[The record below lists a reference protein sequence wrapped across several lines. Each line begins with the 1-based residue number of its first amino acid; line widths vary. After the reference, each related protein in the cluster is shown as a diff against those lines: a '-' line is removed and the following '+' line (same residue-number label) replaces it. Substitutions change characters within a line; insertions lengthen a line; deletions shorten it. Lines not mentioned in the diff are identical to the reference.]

1 MKRWWMGLFAS
12 LLVGLVG
19 WGVYLAIDP
28 RSLPVGAVRVEGAL
42 RHLSPVELER
52 AVAIH
57 VEEGFFMV
65 DLVVVRG
72 AVLALPWVRDA
83 TVRRVW
89 PDRIHIRVWERQAAA
104 RWAGGG
110 LVDVD
115 GHLFGPSEA
124 DQPPGL
130 PVLEGPAGT
139 QATVL
144 GRYRELSEWLRP
156 LGQPIRRVSTNQ
168 RHAWQVQLQDG
179 TWLVLGRRP
188 LERALRRF
196 ARVFPA
202 VLAQRGARAERVELR
217 YPNGFSVQW
226 RGERGAEVNGR

>member
-1 MKRWWMGLFAS
+1 MKRWWMYLFAS
-12 LLVGLVG
+12 LLVAFVG
-19 WGVYLAIDP
+19 WGAHLAIDP
-28 RSLPVGAVRVEGAL
+28 RGLPVGAVRVEGAL
-42 RHLSPVELER
+42 RHLAPAELEH
-52 AVAIH
+52 AVAVH
-57 VEEGFFMV
+57 VREGFFMV
-65 DLVVVRG
+65 DLAVVRR

-89 PDRIHIRVWERQAAA
+89 PDRLHIRVWERQAAA
-104 RWAGGG
+104 RWAAGG

-115 GHLFGPSEA
+115 GYLFGPSQAE
-124 DQPPGL
+124 QPPGL
-130 PVLEGPAGT
+130 PVLEGPEGT

-156 LGQPIRRVSTNQ
+156 LGQPIRRVITNQ
-168 RHAWQVQLQDG
+168 RHAWRVQLQDG

-188 LERALRRF
+188 SARGLRRF

-202 VLAQRGARAERVELR
+202 VLVQRGARAERVELR

-226 RGERGAEVNGR
+226 RDGRAGEVNER